1 MAQERECARE
11 AEKAHK
17 LSLEANTQGREE
29 NSQILAQLLAGIER
43 ILTSREEDMKRA
55 RQDDEK

>member
-11 AEKAHK
+11 AEKAHQ